1 MSRLRR
7 APVWLVLTVAVLAEL
22 VGTVSLKASDGLRE
36 PLWTLSAAASLG
48 LALLLLGVLLRRR
61 PLGIVYAVWSGAGA
75 VLSAVAGLAR
85 YGERLTLAQLAGLIC
100 VVVGILLLEARG
112 GES

>member
-7 APVWLVLTVAVLAEL
+7 APVWLVLAVAVLAEL
-22 VGTVSLKASDGLRE
+22 AGTVSLKASNGLRE
-36 PLWTLSAAASLG
+36 PVWAVTAAGSLG
-48 LALLLLGVLLRRR
+48 VALLLLGVLLRRR

-85 YGERLTLAQLAGLIC
+85 YGERLTLIQLAGLTC
-100 VVVGILLLEARG
+100 VVVGILMLEARG

>member
-7 APVWLVLTVAVLAEL
+7 APVWLMLAVAVLAEL
-22 VGTVSLKASDGLRE
+22 AGTVSLKASGGLRQ
-36 PLWTLSAAASLG
+36 PLWTMTAAVSLG

-75 VLSAVAGLAR
+75 VLSAVAGVAR
-85 YGERLTLAQLAGLIC
+85 YGERLTLAQLAGLAC
-100 VVVGILLLEARG
+100 VVVGILMLEARG
-112 GES
+112 SES